1 MSPETLIVVRT
12 VVRTILA
19 ALLVKF
25 GLDDA
30 ATNEL
35 TGYAVAIIAAAW
47 GIYDIWHARGRVADV
62 KAAQAV
68 SSGKA
73 GESG

>member
-1 MSPETLIVVRT
+1 MTPEMLIVVRT
-12 VVRTILA
+12 VVRTILTA
-19 ALLVKF
+19 VLVKF
-25 GLDDA
+25 SLDDA
-30 ATNEL
+30 AINEL
-35 TGYAVAIIAAAW
+35 TGYGLAIIAAAW
-47 GIYDIWHARGRVADV
+47 GIYDIWHAKGRVADV